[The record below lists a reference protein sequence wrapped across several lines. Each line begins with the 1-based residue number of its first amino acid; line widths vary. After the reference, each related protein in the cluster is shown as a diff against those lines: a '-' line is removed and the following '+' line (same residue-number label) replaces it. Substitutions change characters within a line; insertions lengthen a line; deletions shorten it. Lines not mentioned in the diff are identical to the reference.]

1 MWNILDALAARYQ
14 THNEIPPEY
23 YAKVTFKVIEYQRQ
37 YFSMALTN
45 NAYATGRK
53 LAFPK
58 SYLRL
63 VYEAVGGGYDMPIYN
78 IPNEW
83 IKCQGQAVGTSDN
96 TQGKA
101 RSIGATANHG

>member
-1 MWNILDALAARYQ
+1 
-14 THNEIPPEY
+14 
-23 YAKVTFKVIEYQRQ
+23 
-37 YFSMALTN
+37 MALTN

-63 VYEAVGGGYDMPIYN
+63 VYEAVGGRYDMPIYN

-101 RSIGATANHG
+101 RSIGAAANHG